1 MRRVI
6 AAHDLYC
13 CLLAQCEALRMYAT
27 MDGFL
32 IARNKWCCDQDDK
45 DVKVVLGAAFT
56 KT

>member
-6 AAHDLYC
+6 VAHDLYW

-27 MDGFL
+27 MDGFP
-32 IARNKWCCDQDDK
+32 ITRNKWCCDQDDK